1 MRRFLYISVYILSVT
16 VFGACSNDH
25 DSSESHGNEALGI
38 AVTDKAEPGVTYVD
52 INGSVNLNMISIGSS
67 SLEYGVEVSLTE
79 DFNHPTT
86 KTTKE
91 IEGNKLRIH
100 VIGLK
105 AMKKYYYRV
114 FVKAS
119 DIYYY
124 GKTLSFTTGDFNN
137 IIKTGEIKEVTLN
150 SANVTYTVDFSS
162 YNDKESFQIGIAYSS
177 SNVFTNKESINNLF
191 QIAHVTYGNDSVV
204 HLSYLQ
210 PATTYYVC
218 SFTTDGET
226 YKFGEIK
233 SFTTESNEDNIYLIT
248 EEAVNITSSS
258 VTLQGRSN
266 LEVLYGNN
274 MNFRVNYYF
283 QYSEILEDLKNNNP
297 FNIVDSSNSKTV
309 KASNNNGLVS
319 TQISSLFGAHQYYY
333 RIVAEIYDL
342 KTLTPSIIYG
352 NIISFTTGTS
362 TYFAPDGYQLVWQD
376 EFDGN
381 YGYAPNENGVP
392 RTELNPDYWTH
403 EVKSAGW
410 VNHELQNYVNHK
422 TPEGKL
428 VTELRNGK
436 LRITALKENGKVY
449 SGRVYAKVKEG
460 WRYGY
465 IEASIKLPK
474 GKGTWPAF
482 WMMPVNFRSWPADG
496 EIDIMEE
503 VGYHPDYVSSSL
515 HANAHVHSNGTQVT
529 HEMKCAGAE
538 GEFHT
543 YAILWTAKNITTYVD
558 GKVQL
563 SYDNRGLGRDD
574 WPYDD
579 PFYVIFNLAWGGD
592 WGGAQGVDETAL
604 PVTMEVD
611 YIRVFQKK

>member
-1 MRRFLYISVYILSVT
+1 MNRFMLYTFLLSLAAV
-16 VFGACSNDH
+16 VCGCGGSDND
-25 DSSESHGNEALGI
+25 DPLPS
-38 AVTDKAEPGVTYVD
+38 T
-52 INGSVNLNMISIGSS
+52 
-67 SLEYGVEVSLTE
+67 
-79 DFNHPTT
+79 
-86 KTTKE
+86 
-91 IEGNKLRIH
+91 
-100 VIGLK
+100 
-105 AMKKYYYRV
+105 
-114 FVKAS
+114 
-119 DIYYY
+119 
-124 GKTLSFTTGDFNN
+124 
-137 IIKTGEIKEVTLN
+137 
-150 SANVTYTVDFSS
+150 
-162 YNDKESFQIGIAYSS
+162 
-177 SNVFTNKESINNLF
+177 
-191 QIAHVTYGNDSVV
+191 
-204 HLSYLQ
+204 
-210 PATTYYVC
+210 
-218 SFTTDGET
+218 
-226 YKFGEIK
+226 
-233 SFTTESNEDNIYLIT
+233 
-248 EEAVNITSSS
+248 VNITLSQESIEAPAEGGTYTINVNTTGKEWNAYADQEFIIVGAKNTAAQTGTLTVAVPANPTTSVRTGTITVMSGSARKSIS
-258 VTLQGRSN
+258 VTQLAAEESP
-266 LEVLYGNN
+266 
-274 MNFRVNYYF
+274 YY
-283 QYSEILEDLKNNNP
+283 
-297 FNIVDSSNSKTV
+297 
-309 KASNNNGLVS
+309 
-319 TQISSLFGAHQYYY
+319 
-333 RIVAEIYDL
+333 
-342 KTLTPSIIYG
+342 
-352 NIISFTTGTS
+352 
-362 TYFAPDGYQLVWQD
+362 APEGYQLVWQD

-460 WRYGY
+460 WKYGY

-592 WGGAQGVDETAL
+592 WGGAQGVDESAL
-604 PVTMEVD
+604 PATMEVD

>member
-1 MRRFLYISVYILSVT
+1 MNRFMLYTFLLSLAAVVCGCGGSDNDDPLPSTVSITLSQESIEAPAEGGTYTINVNTTGKEWNAYADQEFIIVGAKNTAAQTGTLTVAVPANPTTSVRTGTITVMSGSARKSISVIQL
-16 VFGACSNDH
+16 AAE
-25 DSSESHGNEALGI
+25 ES
-38 AVTDKAEPGVTYVD
+38 P
-52 INGSVNLNMISIGSS
+52 
-67 SLEYGVEVSLTE
+67 
-79 DFNHPTT
+79 
-86 KTTKE
+86 
-91 IEGNKLRIH
+91 
-100 VIGLK
+100 
-105 AMKKYYYRV
+105 YY
-114 FVKAS
+114 
-119 DIYYY
+119 
-124 GKTLSFTTGDFNN
+124 
-137 IIKTGEIKEVTLN
+137 
-150 SANVTYTVDFSS
+150 
-162 YNDKESFQIGIAYSS
+162 
-177 SNVFTNKESINNLF
+177 
-191 QIAHVTYGNDSVV
+191 
-204 HLSYLQ
+204 
-210 PATTYYVC
+210 
-218 SFTTDGET
+218 
-226 YKFGEIK
+226 
-233 SFTTESNEDNIYLIT
+233 
-248 EEAVNITSSS
+248 
-258 VTLQGRSN
+258 
-266 LEVLYGNN
+266 
-274 MNFRVNYYF
+274 
-283 QYSEILEDLKNNNP
+283 
-297 FNIVDSSNSKTV
+297 
-309 KASNNNGLVS
+309 
-319 TQISSLFGAHQYYY
+319 
-333 RIVAEIYDL
+333 
-342 KTLTPSIIYG
+342 
-352 NIISFTTGTS
+352 
-362 TYFAPDGYQLVWQD
+362 APEGYQLVWQD

-403 EVKSAGW
+403 EVKNAGW

-482 WMMPVNFRSWPADG
+482 WMMPVNYRSWPADG

-592 WGGAQGVDETAL
+592 WGGAQGVDESAL
-604 PVTMEVD
+604 PATMEVD

>member
-1 MRRFLYISVYILSVT
+1 MLYTFLLSLAAV
-16 VFGACSNDH
+16 VCGCGGSDND
-25 DSSESHGNEALGI
+25 DPLPS
-38 AVTDKAEPGVTYVD
+38 T
-52 INGSVNLNMISIGSS
+52 
-67 SLEYGVEVSLTE
+67 
-79 DFNHPTT
+79 
-86 KTTKE
+86 
-91 IEGNKLRIH
+91 
-100 VIGLK
+100 
-105 AMKKYYYRV
+105 
-114 FVKAS
+114 
-119 DIYYY
+119 
-124 GKTLSFTTGDFNN
+124 
-137 IIKTGEIKEVTLN
+137 
-150 SANVTYTVDFSS
+150 
-162 YNDKESFQIGIAYSS
+162 
-177 SNVFTNKESINNLF
+177 
-191 QIAHVTYGNDSVV
+191 
-204 HLSYLQ
+204 
-210 PATTYYVC
+210 
-218 SFTTDGET
+218 
-226 YKFGEIK
+226 
-233 SFTTESNEDNIYLIT
+233 
-248 EEAVNITSSS
+248 VNITLSQESIEAPAEGGTYTINVNTTGKEWNAYADQEFIIVGAKNTAAQTGTLTVAVPANPTTSVRTGTITVMSGSARKSIS
-258 VTLQGRSN
+258 VTQLAAEESP
-266 LEVLYGNN
+266 
-274 MNFRVNYYF
+274 YY
-283 QYSEILEDLKNNNP
+283 
-297 FNIVDSSNSKTV
+297 
-309 KASNNNGLVS
+309 
-319 TQISSLFGAHQYYY
+319 
-333 RIVAEIYDL
+333 
-342 KTLTPSIIYG
+342 
-352 NIISFTTGTS
+352 
-362 TYFAPDGYQLVWQD
+362 APEGYQLVWQD

-460 WRYGY
+460 WKYGY

-543 YAILWTAKNITTYVD
+543 YAMLWTAKNITTYVD

-592 WGGAQGVDETAL
+592 WGGAQGVDESAL
-604 PVTMEVD
+604 PATMEVD